1 MSGGGHRAS
10 PIGLVCIL
18 LSFSLVGCVSDTQPT
33 EGFELIV
40 DFENTSGTIVHSYV
54 DGDLVS
60 TSNVFL
66 DFDFSN
72 TVSSN
77 QLIEFGIRLV
87 HNGDTTSV
95 NPDLSS
101 QISIEFTH
109 HGIYEIIAYAIGEN
123 GHEETKSIIVRIENE
138 INWLESNTYNPKPI
152 TINPIPNP
160 LGIFPASIIIDST
173 IENPVLIENI
183 GGGREVEV
191 TWSLFDQQEDACQTK
206 NDIIYEGEEVNWN
219 TIHFNTYEL
228 HDLTISYDEGQDYI
242 NIDHTILIQYSA
254 IESSPTI

>member
-10 PIGLVCIL
+10 SIGLVCIL

-40 DFENTSGTIVHSYV
+40 DIENTSGTIIHSYV

-60 TSNVFL
+60 TSNVLL

-95 NPDLSS
+95 NPDETS

-123 GHEETKSIIVRIENE
+123 GHEESKSVIVRIENE

-242 NIDHTILIQYSA
+242 NIDHSIFIQYSA

>member
-1 MSGGGHRAS
+1 MSGGANRAS

-40 DFENTSGTIVHSYV
+40 DFENTSGTIIHSYV

-87 HNGDTTSV
+87 HNGDTTFV
-95 NPDLSS
+95 NPDLTS

-123 GHEETKSIIVRIENE
+123 GHEESKSIIVRIENE

-254 IESSPTI
+254 IESSPTV

>member
-10 PIGLVCIL
+10 PIALVCIL

-60 TSNVFL
+60 TSNVLL

-77 QLIEFGIRLV
+77 QLIEFGIQLV

-95 NPDLSS
+95 NPDLTS

-109 HGIYEIIAYAIGEN
+109 HGIYEIMAYAIGEN
-123 GHEETKSIIVRIENE
+123 GHEESKSIIVRIENE

-219 TIHFNTYEL
+219 TIHFNTYEV

-254 IESSPTI
+254 IESSPTV

>member
-40 DFENTSGTIVHSYV
+40 DFENTSGTIIHSYV

-95 NPDLSS
+95 NPDLTS

-109 HGIYEIIAYAIGEN
+109 HGIHEIIAYAIGEN
-123 GHEETKSIIVRIENE
+123 GHEESKSIIVRIENE

-254 IESSPTI
+254 IESSPTL

>member
-1 MSGGGHRAS
+1 MSGGGHRAL

-60 TSNVFL
+60 TSNVLL

-95 NPDLSS
+95 NPDLTS

-109 HGIYEIIAYAIGEN
+109 HGIYEIMAYAIGEN
-123 GHEETKSIIVRIENE
+123 GHEESKSIIVRIENE

-219 TIHFNTYEL
+219 TIHFNTYEV
-228 HDLTISYDEGQDYI
+228 HDLTISYDDGQDYI
-242 NIDHTILIQYSA
+242 NIDHTILIQYSS
-254 IESSPTI
+254 IESSPTV

>member
-60 TSNVFL
+60 TSNVLL

-95 NPDLSS
+95 NPDLTS

-109 HGIYEIIAYAIGEN
+109 HGIYEIMAYAIGEN
-123 GHEETKSIIVRIENE
+123 GHEESKSIIVRIENE

-254 IESSPTI
+254 IESSPTV

>member
-1 MSGGGHRAS
+1 
-10 PIGLVCIL
+10 
-18 LSFSLVGCVSDTQPT
+18 VGCVSDTQPT

-40 DFENTSGTIVHSYV
+40 DFENTSGTIIHSYV

-60 TSNVFL
+60 TSNVLL

-95 NPDLSS
+95 NPDLTS

-123 GHEETKSIIVRIENE
+123 GHEESKSIIVRIENE

-254 IESSPTI
+254 IESSPTV

>member
-95 NPDLSS
+95 NPDLTS

-123 GHEETKSIIVRIENE
+123 GHEESKWIVVRIENE

-228 HDLTISYDEGQDYI
+228 HDLTISYDDGQDYI

-254 IESSPTI
+254 IESSPTV

>member
-1 MSGGGHRAS
+1 MSGGGHRVS

-40 DFENTSGTIVHSYV
+40 DFENTSGTIIHSYV

-77 QLIEFGIRLV
+77 QLLEFGIRLV

-95 NPDLSS
+95 NPDLTS
-101 QISIEFTH
+101 QISVEFTH

-123 GHEETKSIIVRIENE
+123 GHEESKSIIVRIENE
-138 INWLESNTYNPKPI
+138 INWLEFNTYNPKPI

-219 TIHFNTYEL
+219 TIHFNTYEV
-228 HDLTISYDEGQDYI
+228 HDLTISYDDGQDYI
-242 NIDHTILIQYSA
+242 NIDHSIFIQYSA
-254 IESSPTI
+254 IESSPTL

>member
-1 MSGGGHRAS
+1 MCGGGHRAS
-10 PIGLVCIL
+10 SIGLVCIL

-95 NPDLSS
+95 NPALTS

-123 GHEETKSIIVRIENE
+123 GHEESKSVIVRIENE

>member
-10 PIGLVCIL
+10 PIALVCIL

-60 TSNVFL
+60 TSNVLL

-77 QLIEFGIRLV
+77 QLIEFGIQLV

-95 NPDLSS
+95 NPDLTS

-109 HGIYEIIAYAIGEN
+109 HGIYEIMAYAIGEN
-123 GHEETKSIIVRIENE
+123 GHEESKSIIVRIENE

-254 IESSPTI
+254 IESSPTV

>member
-72 TVSSN
+72 TVSSI
-77 QLIEFGIRLV
+77 QLIEFGIQLV

-95 NPDLSS
+95 NPDLTS

-123 GHEETKSIIVRIENE
+123 GHEESKSVIVRIENE

-254 IESSPTI
+254 IESSPTV

>member
-40 DFENTSGTIVHSYV
+40 DFENTRGTIIHSYV

-95 NPDLSS
+95 NPDLTS

-109 HGIYEIIAYAIGEN
+109 HGIYEIMAYAIGEN
-123 GHEETKSIIVRIENE
+123 GHEESKSIIVRIENE

-219 TIHFNTYEL
+219 TIHFNTYEV
-228 HDLTISYDEGQDYI
+228 HDLTISYDDGQDYI

-254 IESSPTI
+254 IESSPTV

>member
-1 MSGGGHRAS
+1 MSGGANRAS

-72 TVSSN
+72 TISSN
-77 QLIEFGIRLV
+77 QLIEFGIQLV

-95 NPDLSS
+95 NPDLTS

-109 HGIYEIIAYAIGEN
+109 HGIYEIMAYAIGEN
-123 GHEETKSIIVRIENE
+123 GHEESKSIIVRIENE

-173 IENPVLIENI
+173 IANPVLIENI

-254 IESSPTI
+254 IESSPTV

>member
-1 MSGGGHRAS
+1 MSGGGHRVS

-77 QLIEFGIRLV
+77 QLIEFGIQLV

-95 NPDLSS
+95 NPDLTS

-123 GHEETKSIIVRIENE
+123 GHEESKSIIVRIENE

-254 IESSPTI
+254 IESSPTV

>member
-60 TSNVFL
+60 TSNVLL

-77 QLIEFGIRLV
+77 QLIEFGIQLV

-95 NPDLSS
+95 NPDLNS

-123 GHEETKSIIVRIENE
+123 GHEESKSIIVRIENE

-254 IESSPTI
+254 IESSPTV

>member
-1 MSGGGHRAS
+1 MSGGGHRAL

-109 HGIYEIIAYAIGEN
+109 HGIYEIMAYAIGEN
-123 GHEETKSIIVRIENE
+123 GHEESKSIIVRIENE

-219 TIHFNTYEL
+219 TIHFNTYEV
-228 HDLTISYDEGQDYI
+228 HDLTISYDDGQDYI

-254 IESSPTI
+254 IESSPTV

>member
-10 PIGLVCIL
+10 PIALVCIL
-18 LSFSLVGCVSDTQPT
+18 LSFSLAGCVSDTQPT

-95 NPDLSS
+95 NPDLTS

-123 GHEETKSIIVRIENE
+123 GHEESKSIIVRIENE

-254 IESSPTI
+254 IESSPTL

>member
-77 QLIEFGIRLV
+77 QLLEFGIRLV

-95 NPDLSS
+95 NPDLTT

-123 GHEETKSIIVRIENE
+123 GHEESKSIIVRIENE

-254 IESSPTI
+254 IESSPTV

>member
-1 MSGGGHRAS
+1 MSGSGHRAS

-33 EGFELIV
+33 EGLELIV
-40 DFENTSGTIVHSYV
+40 DFENTSGTIIHSYV
-54 DGDLVS
+54 NGDLVS
-60 TSNVFL
+60 TSNVHL

-87 HNGDTTSV
+87 HNGETTSV
-95 NPDLSS
+95 NPDLTS

-123 GHEETKSIIVRIENE
+123 GHEESKSVIVRIENE
-138 INWLESNTYNPKPI
+138 INWLESNTYDPKPI

-206 NDIIYEGEEVNWN
+206 NAIIYEGEEVNWN

-228 HDLTISYDEGQDYI
+228 HDLTINYDDGQDYI
-242 NIDHTILIQYSA
+242 NIEHSILIQYSA
-254 IESSPTI
+254 IESSPTL

>member
-109 HGIYEIIAYAIGEN
+109 HGIYEIMAYAIGEN
-123 GHEETKSIIVRIENE
+123 GHEESKSIIVRIENE

-219 TIHFNTYEL
+219 TIHFNTYEV
-228 HDLTISYDEGQDYI
+228 HDLTISYDDGQDYI

-254 IESSPTI
+254 IESSPTV

>member
-10 PIGLVCIL
+10 PIALVCIL

-60 TSNVFL
+60 TSNVLL

-95 NPDLSS
+95 NPDLTS

-123 GHEETKSIIVRIENE
+123 GHEESKSIIVRIENE

-254 IESSPTI
+254 IESSPTV

>member
-1 MSGGGHRAS
+1 MSGGGHRVS

-60 TSNVFL
+60 TSNVLL

-77 QLIEFGIRLV
+77 QLIEFGIQLV

-123 GHEETKSIIVRIENE
+123 GHEESKSIIVRIENE

-206 NDIIYEGEEVNWN
+206 NDIVYEGEEVNWN

-254 IESSPTI
+254 IESSPTV

>member
-95 NPDLSS
+95 NPDLTS

-123 GHEETKSIIVRIENE
+123 GHEESKSIIVRIENE

-219 TIHFNTYEL
+219 TIHFNTYAL

-254 IESSPTI
+254 IESSPTV

>member
-95 NPDLSS
+95 NPDLTS

-109 HGIYEIIAYAIGEN
+109 HGIYEIIAYAIDEN
-123 GHEETKSIIVRIENE
+123 GHEESKWIAVRIENE
-138 INWLESNTYNPKPI
+138 INWLESNTYDPKPI

-206 NDIIYEGEEVNWN
+206 NDVIYEGEEVNWN

-254 IESSPTI
+254 IESSPTV

>member
-1 MSGGGHRAS
+1 MSGGANRAS

-40 DFENTSGTIVHSYV
+40 DFENTSGTIIHSYV

-77 QLIEFGIRLV
+77 QLIEFGIQFV

-95 NPDLSS
+95 NPDLTS

-254 IESSPTI
+254 IESSPTV

>member
-10 PIGLVCIL
+10 PIALVCIL

-60 TSNVFL
+60 TSNVLL

-77 QLIEFGIRLV
+77 QLIEFGIQLV

-95 NPDLSS
+95 NPDLTS

-123 GHEETKSIIVRIENE
+123 GHEESKSIIVRIENE

-254 IESSPTI
+254 IESSPTV

>member
-1 MSGGGHRAS
+1 MSGGANRAS

-95 NPDLSS
+95 NPDLTS

-123 GHEETKSIIVRIENE
+123 GHEESKSIIVRIENE

-254 IESSPTI
+254 IESSPTV

>member
-10 PIGLVCIL
+10 PIALVCIL

-95 NPDLSS
+95 NPDLTS

-123 GHEETKSIIVRIENE
+123 GHEESKSIIVRIENE

-254 IESSPTI
+254 IESSPTV

>member
-95 NPDLSS
+95 NPDLTS

-123 GHEETKSIIVRIENE
+123 GHEESKWIVVRIENE

-254 IESSPTI
+254 IESSPTV

>member
-60 TSNVFL
+60 TSNVLL

-95 NPDLSS
+95 NPDLTS

-123 GHEETKSIIVRIENE
+123 GHEESKSIIVRIENE

-254 IESSPTI
+254 IESSPTV

>member
-40 DFENTSGTIVHSYV
+40 DFENTSGTIIHSYV

-60 TSNVFL
+60 TSNVLL

-95 NPDLSS
+95 NPDLTS

-123 GHEETKSIIVRIENE
+123 GHEESKWIVVRIENE
-138 INWLESNTYNPKPI
+138 INWLESNTYDPKPI

-206 NDIIYEGEEVNWN
+206 NDVIYEGEEVNWN

-254 IESSPTI
+254 IESSPTV

>member
-10 PIGLVCIL
+10 PIALVCIL

-95 NPDLSS
+95 NPDLTS

-109 HGIYEIIAYAIGEN
+109 HGIYEIMAYAIGEN
-123 GHEETKSIIVRIENE
+123 GHEESKSIIVRIENE

>member
-40 DFENTSGTIVHSYV
+40 DFENTSGTIIHSYV

-60 TSNVFL
+60 TSNVLL

-77 QLIEFGIRLV
+77 QLIEFGIQLV

-95 NPDLSS
+95 NPDLTS

-109 HGIYEIIAYAIGEN
+109 HGIYEIIAYAIGES
-123 GHEETKSIIVRIENE
+123 GHEESKSIIVRIENE

-254 IESSPTI
+254 VESSPTV

>member
-40 DFENTSGTIVHSYV
+40 DFENTSGTIIHSYV

-95 NPDLSS
+95 NPDLTS

-123 GHEETKSIIVRIENE
+123 GHEESKSIIVRIENE

-219 TIHFNTYEL
+219 TIHFNTYEV

-254 IESSPTI
+254 IESSPTV

>member
-1 MSGGGHRAS
+1 MSGGANRAS
-10 PIGLVCIL
+10 PIALVCIL

-95 NPDLSS
+95 NPDLTSL
-101 QISIEFTH
+101 ISIEFTH

-123 GHEETKSIIVRIENE
+123 GHEESKSIIVRIENE

-254 IESSPTI
+254 IESSPTV

>member
-1 MSGGGHRAS
+1 MSGGANRAS

-40 DFENTSGTIVHSYV
+40 DFENTSGTIIHSYV

-77 QLIEFGIRLV
+77 QLIEFGIQLV

-95 NPDLSS
+95 NPDLTS

-254 IESSPTI
+254 IESSPTV

>member
-10 PIGLVCIL
+10 SIGLVCIL

-40 DFENTSGTIVHSYV
+40 DFENTSGTIIHSYV

-60 TSNVFL
+60 TSNVLL

-95 NPDLSS
+95 NPDLTS

-123 GHEETKSIIVRIENE
+123 GHEESKSVIVRIENE

-242 NIDHTILIQYSA
+242 NIDHSIFIQYSA

>member
-95 NPDLSS
+95 NPDLTS

-109 HGIYEIIAYAIGEN
+109 HGIYEIMAYAIGEN
-123 GHEETKSIIVRIENE
+123 GHEESKSIIVRIENE

-183 GGGREVEV
+183 GGCREVEV

-254 IESSPTI
+254 IESSPTV